1 MATPTKSPYITNE
14 TYGSTSTLSTDLVV
28 SPQNP
33 SSSATSVQNF
43 NSGSVKDDFSN
54 NLVPPPQ
61 VQTHYENYQYKN
73 YSAKNLTSDK
83 INSFSSPSTQSNSFS
98 NPSVQT
104 NFFSNPSVQSNSF
117 SSPSA
122 SGGSF
127 SSPAVQ
133 GNFIPSP
140 LDPLSKYPGSL
151 DSQRFPSIKLKQQ
164 QSYVYNTNLSTKRP
178 GVSSFFDS
186 TLSSVSTIDPFEP
199 QSTNV
204 VPENLLVQLPPP
216 YNSFNPFNGQSIKLA
231 TNHKDKY
238 QAFSSVNHNS
248 PISNTKYQVNE
259 DIQFFPPRGQEYF
272 GTKFNTDN
280 YQTNAPKSPAPHK
293 YEVTETWGPSG
304 EGITQPTLH
313 SWLNPS
319 QSFQQYSIPSKALG
333 SSKTPS
339 KEITKHE
346 NKLLSQPYFPTSV
359 PSSTTQE
366 ISSDVT
372 TIYSTIAEKNQN
384 NNFLNQLENSLTP
397 IKEIISDRKKPD
409 LTAFSSP
416 SPVYSSTAINIQ
428 SDTPPKVTSE
438 TYDEVTTRP
447 NVRRKPSRYRPQQET
462 STASSAEEDYT
473 TRFETF
479 KEHVPATENE
489 LQVIDLPTI
498 PPSKFF
504 KRPVLTTPSATDNW
518 NEEKT
523 KKRNKLKRR
532 RPSKPSTTTEEA
544 QEETI
549 ATTDIPVRTYNRYRT
564 TSPAPEVEDVTKPLR
579 PRFRYNHK
587 ARPTRPTSQSETT
600 SSAQPTTLPTS
611 PVTTRPKLHSRIRG
625 TTQSSLDFEDLSETT
640 TIREPKVSATV
651 EQSSIMKIAKD
662 HHFHRSPSTK
672 YSPTGIGIFNDSPDY
687 SHKQD
692 EKDTPTSDISVNT
705 YESKY
710 SSQKFREGS
719 STNIEEFQNIKTKNK
734 DSTHHSSNLEVQVSP
749 TLPTLLDENLATTYV
764 QASQSTQVVQF
775 TDQKSGN
782 RGSAKP
788 EENLIIKTETDE
800 DTVPPTVESETITT
814 TPASSS
820 TKSNR
825 VKTKSSKYETNRP
838 RFSVKDYRNRLNQY
852 SSTSSTEK
860 PVEVVSRN
868 RFPNRSRFPSFK
880 DPYGD
885 SKSAGSEQSTS
896 TEQPRKKFM
905 PKDPRHKGGDENVVE
920 ETLDNN
926 VVPSIRVLPSQ
937 KANFTL
943 ENAAVTKAPRVRG
956 SIRRDPAR
964 KRTTTSTETP
974 LEVKEERTEKHTQ
987 KSNNVYTI
995 SKRPNLPTL
1004 RKRGQ
1009 NATKTVEI
1017 MEMNPTEPIIS
1028 IVASTESVLLILE
1041 DDNKAASTEKS
1052 TSETAIMKIAKE
1064 ERKHPVEEA
1073 VDSMSVD
1080 PSQRVADLTLAA
1092 SKEYNTSGLF
1102 KSVSPNTR
1110 RVPDYFTIATDDPIL
1125 PIEAFF
1131 PQLNQKKDS

>member
-1 MATPTKSPYITNE
+1 M
-14 TYGSTSTLSTDLVV
+14 VV
-28 SPQNP
+28 SPQSP

-43 NSGSVKDDFSN
+43 NIGNVKDDFSN

-61 VQTHYENYQYKN
+61 VQTQYENYQYKN
-73 YSAKNLTSDK
+73 YSTKNLTSDK
-83 INSFSSPSTQSNSFS
+83 TNSFSSPSIQSNSFS
-98 NPSVQT
+98 NPSVQISS
-104 NFFSNPSVQSNSF
+104 FSNPSVQSNSF

-140 LDPLSKYPGSL
+140 LDPLSKYQGSL

-164 QSYVYNTNLSTKRP
+164 QNYVYNTNLPTKRP

-186 TLSSVSTIDPFEP
+186 TLSSVSTTDPFEP

-216 YNSFNPFNGQSIKLA
+216 FTSFNPFNGQSIKLEN
-231 TNHKDKY
+231 NHKDKY
-238 QAFSSVNHNS
+238 QSFSTVNHNS

-259 DIQFFPPRGQEYF
+259 EIQYFPPRGQEYF
-272 GTKFNTDN
+272 STNYNTNN
-280 YQTNAPKSPAPHK
+280 YQTNGQKAPAPHK

-339 KEITKHE
+339 KEISKHE
-346 NKLLSQPYFPTSV
+346 NKFSQPYFPTSV

-366 ISSDVT
+366 ISPDVT

-384 NNFLNQLENSLTP
+384 SNFLNQLENSLTP
-397 IKEIISDRKKPD
+397 IKEIILDRKKPD
-409 LTAFSSP
+409 FDAFSSP
-416 SPVYSSTAINIQ
+416 SPVYSSTNFNIQ

-479 KEHVPATENE
+479 KEHIPATENE

-504 KRPVLTTPSATDNW
+504 KRPVLTTPSETDNW
-518 NEEKT
+518 NEDKT
-523 KKRNKLKRR
+523 RKRNKLRRR
-532 RPSKPSTTTEEA
+532 RPSKPSTTTEEV
-544 QEETI
+544 QEDTI
-549 ATTDIPVRTYNRYRT
+549 ATTDIPVRTYNRYKT
-564 TSPAPEVEDVTKPLR
+564 TTPVPEVEDVTKPVR
-579 PRFRYNHK
+579 PKFRYNHK
-587 ARPTRPTSQSETT
+587 ARPTRPTTQSEAT

-611 PVTTRPKLHSRIRG
+611 PVTSRPKLHSRIRG

-710 SSQKFREGS
+710 SSQKIREGS
-719 STNIEEFQNIKTKNK
+719 SANTEEFLNIKTKNH
-734 DSTHHSSNLEVQVSP
+734 DSAHHSSNLEAQVTP

-764 QASQSTQVVQF
+764 QASQSNRVQF

-782 RGSAKP
+782 RGSTKS
-788 EENLIIKTETDE
+788 EENLITTETDE
-800 DTVPPTVESETITT
+800 ETVPPTVESETITT
-814 TPASSS
+814 TPVSISIKAS
-820 TKSNR
+820 R
-825 VKTKSSKYETNRP
+825 VKTKSSKYDTNRP

-860 PVEVVSRN
+860 PIEVVSRN

-905 PKDPRHKGGDENVVE
+905 PKDPRHKGGDENVIE

-926 VVPSIRVLPSQ
+926 VVPSVRVPPSQ

-943 ENAAVTKAPRVRG
+943 ENAVVTKTPRVRG

-974 LEVKEERTEKHTQ
+974 LEVKEEKTEKQTQ
-987 KSNNVYTI
+987 KFNNVYTI
-995 SKRPNLPTL
+995 SKRPNLSTL

-1017 MEMNPTEPIIS
+1017 MEINPTEPIMS
-1028 IVASTESVLLILE
+1028 IVTSTESVLLILE

-1064 ERKHPVEEA
+1064 ERKYTVEEA
-1073 VDSMSVD
+1073 VDSISVD